1 MLPSAVMRSAVA
13 ALALAVSGTGAAAVP
28 RAEPAEVGFNAAKL
42 ARIETLTAEKA
53 RKGELA
59 GIVIL
64 VARHGK
70 VAHLSATGAADV
82 PKQKPMQPDSV
93 FRIYS
98 MTKAITATAL
108 MSLYEE
114 GRFQLGQ
121 PISDFIP
128 EFAGLKV
135 LRSPDAA
142 VTDTVAPQH
151 EPTIQDS
158 LRHTDGFSHGLGT
171 DAYEALFAKAGY
183 FGLDVTLEGMMSRLA
198 KIPLRHQPGKHWE
211 YSIGPDINARLVE
224 ILSGQRFDEYLRKRI
239 FEPLGMKDTAFSL
252 PREKA
257 GRLAT
262 VHWMKDGK
270 LTPLDAAHGS
280 PKDGGII
287 TDPSLVNSYTVDH
300 PRKGGSYG
308 LVSTAE
314 DYWRFTQMI
323 LNGGEL
329 DGVRILGPR
338 TVQYMLSDHLSGDG
352 VTLEGGETFGLGFG
366 LVKDVGAKSIISSK
380 GSAYWGGSA
389 ATQFWIDPSEDL
401 IIIAMTQHFEVPGAW
416 SVGEQIQSIVY
427 GAIEK

>member
-1 MLPSAVMRSAVA
+1 MLPNRVMRSVVVV
-13 ALALAVSGTGAAAVP
+13 LALAVSGAAAAALP
-28 RAEPAEVGFNAAKL
+28 RAEPAEVGFDAAKL
-42 ARIETLTAEKA
+42 GRIEALAGEKV

-59 GIVIL
+59 GIVVL

-82 PKQKPMQPDSV
+82 PKRKAMRPDSI

-114 GRFQLGQ
+114 GRFELGQ
-121 PISDFIP
+121 PLSDYIP
-128 EFAGLKV
+128 EFKDLKV
-135 LRSPDAA
+135 LRTPDAA
-142 VTDTVAPQH
+142 VTDTVAPEH
-151 EPTIQDS
+151 PPTIQDS

-171 DAYEALFAKAGY
+171 DAYDAQFIKAGY
-183 FGLDVTLEGMMSRLA
+183 FGLDVTLAGMMSRLA
-198 KIPLRHQPGKHWE
+198 KIPLRHQPGKRWE

-224 ILSGQRFDEYLRKRI
+224 LLSGQRFDEYLRKRI

-252 PREKA
+252 SREKA

-287 TDPSLVNSYTVDH
+287 TDPVLVNSYTVDH

-314 DYWRFTQMI
+314 DYWRFAQMI

-329 DGVRILGPR
+329 DGVRVLGPR
-338 TVQYMLSDHLSGDG
+338 TVKYMLSDHLSGDG

-366 LVKDVGAKSIISSK
+366 LVKDVGAKSVISSQ
-380 GSAYWGGSA
+380 GSAYWGGAA
-389 ATQFWIDPSEDL
+389 ATQFWIDPTEGL
-401 IIIAMTQHFEVPGAW
+401 VIVAMTQHFEVPAAW